1 MPDPRGPLSNVISL
15 AIIVATNNEV
25 YKVLESRLD
34 RSLTCEPSEKRGAY
48 NKYTP
53 EFKAT
58 TAKYAI
64 ENGNSRA
71 ARKFSTTDM
80 AINESTIRSWVATY
94 KKELERKRKAGE
106 DSAISSLQK
115 RTWSSFTAGDTL
127 DNQVKEYV
135 RSVREGGG
143 LITTEITIAAAKAIV
158 RKYNPQLLADDEG
171 P

>member
-1 MPDPRGPLSNVISL
+1 MSRSILDYFKKDRAKAALPDPRGPLSNVISL

-71 ARKFSTTDM
+71 ARKFSTYRHG
-80 AINESTIRSWVATY
+80 N
-94 KKELERKRKAGE
+94 
-106 DSAISSLQK
+106 
-115 RTWSSFTAGDTL
+115 
-127 DNQVKEYV
+127 
-135 RSVREGGG
+135 
-143 LITTEITIAAAKAIV
+143 
-158 RKYNPQLLADDEG
+158 
-171 P
+171 